1 MPVPMLVDANG
12 MVMLANFV
20 QPLNAL
26 SPMLVTVAGMVKLA
40 KFVQP

>member
-1 MPVPMLVDANG
+1 MLVDAEG

-20 QPLNAL
+20 HPLNAL
-26 SPMLVTVAGMVKLA
+26 SPMLVTVPGMVKLA